1 MTQQKKPSSPQ
12 QPNPRVTIISVILFL
27 VVAFF
32 VGQQFM
38 VMSNASSTPT
48 DSLITSEFTQA
59 VEQDRVTKVVYSA
72 GDYKVT
78 GTYYPAVTAGSN
90 AADAF
95 NKAFDAMNARMA
107 TKKTPAGGVPAG
119 VGTTSIESSVLGSER
134 GYTSTFVGQDALA
147 ALLKDHPEVSYQVT
161 LPSEW
166 LGILSTLLPI
176 LLSGA
181 LLFFFF
187 NQMQKANN
195 SQMSFGKAK
204 TKKNAEERPDVKFSD
219 VAGVDE
225 AVEEMQEI
233 KDFLSNPAKYQ
244 SMGAK
249 VPRGCLLVG
258 PPGTGKTLLA
268 RAVAGEAG
276 VPFFSI
282 SGSDFVEMFVGVGAS
297 RVRDLFQQA
306 KDAAPSIIFIDEI
319 DAVGRQRGAGLG
331 GGHDEREQTLN
342 QLLVEMDGFGANEGV
357 IVIAA
362 TNRKD
367 ILDNALLRP
376 GRFDRQVYVGAPD
389 VKGRE
394 AILKVHAR
402 NKQFDPDV
410 KFSDIAKTT
419 AGFTGADLE
428 NLLNEAALL
437 AARRNKKLISQEEI
451 EESLLKVVMGVEKKS
466 HIITEHDKRLTAY
479 HEAGHAICFEVL
491 PTQDPVHHVTIIPR
505 SSGAGGFTM
514 PLPEEDQAYRTK
526 KYMEEYIVVCLG
538 GRVAEKL
545 TMEDIST
552 GAYGDIKQA
561 TQMARAM
568 VTSYG
573 MSDKIGPIDY
583 GSEGGEIFLGR
594 DFAAGKGYSEVK
606 AAEIDDEIH
615 RIIETAYHQCEKLL
629 SEHMDAMTRVAE
641 YLIRNETMDGETFK
655 KVFNGEAV
663 PDKVVGADLMSEL
676 QKDLNEKIGAPA
688 KPESAEPEQSE
699 NK

>member
-1 MTQQKKPSSPQ
+1 MKGFGLYLLILVCLLAGVSYVVSQTQKTESISYSDVYSYFEQGDVDRYTLEGGTLTMHLKNENRAVSYEIGDYTSVWWSQ
-12 QPNPRVTIISVILFL
+12 LGSVIDQQMKDGTLTKVDYITTTIPWWAQFLPYLIL
-27 VVAFF
+27 VVLIGAFWY
-32 VGQQFM
+32 FM
-38 VMSNASSTPT
+38 MNKQSGGG
-48 DSLITSEFTQA
+48 
-59 VEQDRVTKVVYSA
+59 A
-72 GDYKVT
+72 G
-78 GTYYPAVTAGSN
+78 P
-90 AADAF
+90 
-95 NKAFDAMNARMA
+95 
-107 TKKTPAGGVPAG
+107 
-119 VGTTSIESSVLGSER
+119 
-134 GYTSTFVGQDALA
+134 
-147 ALLKDHPEVSYQVT
+147 
-161 LPSEW
+161 
-166 LGILSTLLPI
+166 
-176 LLSGA
+176 
-181 LLFFFF
+181 
-187 NQMQKANN
+187 MQ
-195 SQMSFGKAK
+195 FGKARAK
-204 TKKNAEERPDVKFSD
+204 LAQDGKNKVTFND
-219 VAGVDE
+219 VAGADE
-225 AVEEMQEI
+225 EKAELQEI
-233 KDFLSNPAKYQ
+233 VEFLKNPQKFVQ
-244 SMGAK
+244 IGARIPK
-249 VPRGCLLVG
+249 GVLLVG
-258 PPGTGKTLLA
+258 PPGTGKTLIA
-268 RAVAGEAG
+268 KAVAGEAG
-276 VPFFSI
+276 VPFLSI
-282 SGSDFVEMFVGVGAS
+282 SGSDFVELYVGVGAS
-297 RVRDLFQQA
+297 RVRDLFEQA
-306 KDAAPSIIFIDEI
+306 KKNAPAIVFIDEI

-331 GGHDEREQTLN
+331 GGHDAREQTLN

>member
-1 MTQQKKPSSPQ
+1 MKGFGLYLLILVCLLAGVSYVVSQTQKTESISYSDVYSYFEQGDVDRYTLEGGTLTMHLKNENRAVSYEIGDYTSVWWAQ
-12 QPNPRVTIISVILFL
+12 LGSVIDQQMKDGTLTKVDYITTTIPWWAQFLPYLIL
-27 VVAFF
+27 VVLIGAFWY
-32 VGQQFM
+32 FM
-38 VMSNASSTPT
+38 MNKQSGGG
-48 DSLITSEFTQA
+48 
-59 VEQDRVTKVVYSA
+59 A
-72 GDYKVT
+72 G
-78 GTYYPAVTAGSN
+78 P
-90 AADAF
+90 
-95 NKAFDAMNARMA
+95 
-107 TKKTPAGGVPAG
+107 
-119 VGTTSIESSVLGSER
+119 
-134 GYTSTFVGQDALA
+134 
-147 ALLKDHPEVSYQVT
+147 
-161 LPSEW
+161 
-166 LGILSTLLPI
+166 
-176 LLSGA
+176 
-181 LLFFFF
+181 
-187 NQMQKANN
+187 MQ
-195 SQMSFGKAK
+195 FGKARAK
-204 TKKNAEERPDVKFSD
+204 LAQDGKNKVTFND
-219 VAGVDE
+219 VAGADE
-225 AVEEMQEI
+225 EKAELQEI
-233 KDFLSNPAKYQ
+233 VEFLKNPQKFVQ
-244 SMGAK
+244 IGARIPK
-249 VPRGCLLVG
+249 GVLLVG
-258 PPGTGKTLLA
+258 PPGTGKTLIA
-268 RAVAGEAG
+268 KAVAGEAG
-276 VPFFSI
+276 VPFLSI
-282 SGSDFVEMFVGVGAS
+282 SGSDFVELYVGVGAS
-297 RVRDLFQQA
+297 RVRDLFEQA
-306 KDAAPSIIFIDEI
+306 KKNAPAIVFIDEI

-491 PTQDPVHHVTIIPR
+491 STQDPVHHVTIIPR

-688 KPESAEPEQSE
+688 KAEPAEPEQSE

>member
-1 MTQQKKPSSPQ
+1 MKGFGLYLLILVCLLAGVSYVVSQTQKTESISYSDVYSYFEQGDVDRYTLEGGTLTMHLKNENRAVSYEIGDYTSVWWAQ
-12 QPNPRVTIISVILFL
+12 LGSVID
-27 VVAFF
+27 
-32 VGQQFM
+32 QQM
-38 VMSNASSTPT
+38 KDGT
-48 DSLITSEFTQA
+48 L
-59 VEQDRVTKVVYSA
+59 TKVDYITTTIPWWAQFLPYLILIVLLGAFWYFMMNKQSGGGA
-72 GDYKVT
+72 G
-78 GTYYPAVTAGSN
+78 P
-90 AADAF
+90 
-95 NKAFDAMNARMA
+95 
-107 TKKTPAGGVPAG
+107 
-119 VGTTSIESSVLGSER
+119 
-134 GYTSTFVGQDALA
+134 
-147 ALLKDHPEVSYQVT
+147 
-161 LPSEW
+161 
-166 LGILSTLLPI
+166 
-176 LLSGA
+176 
-181 LLFFFF
+181 
-187 NQMQKANN
+187 MQ
-195 SQMSFGKAK
+195 FGKARAK
-204 TKKNAEERPDVKFSD
+204 LAQDGKNKVTFND
-219 VAGVDE
+219 VAGADE
-225 AVEEMQEI
+225 EKAELQEI
-233 KDFLSNPAKYQ
+233 VEFLKNPQKFVQ
-244 SMGAK
+244 IGARIPK
-249 VPRGCLLVG
+249 GVLLVG
-258 PPGTGKTLLA
+258 PPGTGKTLIA
-268 RAVAGEAG
+268 KAVAGEAG
-276 VPFFSI
+276 VPFLSI
-282 SGSDFVEMFVGVGAS
+282 SGSDFVELYVGVGAS
-297 RVRDLFQQA
+297 RVRDLFEQA
-306 KDAAPSIIFIDEI
+306 KKNAPAIVFIDEI

-655 KVFNGEAV
+655 KVFNGEEV

-676 QKDLNEKIGAPA
+676 QKDLNEKIGEPA
-688 KPESAEPEQSE
+688 KAEPAEPEQSE

>member
-1 MTQQKKPSSPQ
+1 MKGFGLYLLILVCLLAGVSYVVSQTQKTESISYSDVYSYFEQGDVDRYTLEGGTLTMHLKNENRAVSYEIGDYTSVWWSQ
-12 QPNPRVTIISVILFL
+12 LGSVIDQQMKDGTLTKVDYITTTIPWWAQFLPYLIL
-27 VVAFF
+27 VVLIGAFWY
-32 VGQQFM
+32 FM
-38 VMSNASSTPT
+38 MNKQSGGG
-48 DSLITSEFTQA
+48 
-59 VEQDRVTKVVYSA
+59 A
-72 GDYKVT
+72 G
-78 GTYYPAVTAGSN
+78 P
-90 AADAF
+90 
-95 NKAFDAMNARMA
+95 
-107 TKKTPAGGVPAG
+107 
-119 VGTTSIESSVLGSER
+119 
-134 GYTSTFVGQDALA
+134 
-147 ALLKDHPEVSYQVT
+147 
-161 LPSEW
+161 
-166 LGILSTLLPI
+166 
-176 LLSGA
+176 
-181 LLFFFF
+181 
-187 NQMQKANN
+187 MQ
-195 SQMSFGKAK
+195 FGKARAK
-204 TKKNAEERPDVKFSD
+204 LAQDGKNKVTFND
-219 VAGVDE
+219 VAGADE
-225 AVEEMQEI
+225 EKAELQEI
-233 KDFLSNPAKYQ
+233 VEFLKNPQKFVQ
-244 SMGAK
+244 IGARIPK
-249 VPRGCLLVG
+249 GVLLVG
-258 PPGTGKTLLA
+258 PPGTGKTLIA
-268 RAVAGEAG
+268 KAVAGEAG
-276 VPFFSI
+276 VPFLSI
-282 SGSDFVEMFVGVGAS
+282 SGSDFVELYVGVGAS
-297 RVRDLFQQA
+297 RVRDLFEQA
-306 KDAAPSIIFIDEI
+306 KKNAPAIVFIDEI

-676 QKDLNEKIGAPA
+676 QKDLNEKISAPT

>member
-1 MTQQKKPSSPQ
+1 MKGFGLYLLILVCLLAGVSYVVSQTQKTESISYSDVYNYFEQGDVDRYTLEGGTLTMHLKNENRAVSYEIGDYTSVWWAQLGSIIDQ
-12 QPNPRVTIISVILFL
+12 QMKDGTLTKVDYITTTIPWWAQFLPYLIL
-27 VVAFF
+27 VVLIGAFWY
-32 VGQQFM
+32 FM
-38 VMSNASSTPT
+38 MNKQSGGG
-48 DSLITSEFTQA
+48 
-59 VEQDRVTKVVYSA
+59 A
-72 GDYKVT
+72 G
-78 GTYYPAVTAGSN
+78 P
-90 AADAF
+90 
-95 NKAFDAMNARMA
+95 
-107 TKKTPAGGVPAG
+107 
-119 VGTTSIESSVLGSER
+119 
-134 GYTSTFVGQDALA
+134 
-147 ALLKDHPEVSYQVT
+147 
-161 LPSEW
+161 
-166 LGILSTLLPI
+166 
-176 LLSGA
+176 
-181 LLFFFF
+181 
-187 NQMQKANN
+187 MQ
-195 SQMSFGKAK
+195 FGKARAK
-204 TKKNAEERPDVKFSD
+204 LAQDGKNKVTFND
-219 VAGVDE
+219 VAGADE
-225 AVEEMQEI
+225 EKAELQEI
-233 KDFLSNPAKYQ
+233 VEFLKNPQKFVQ
-244 SMGAK
+244 IGARIPK
-249 VPRGCLLVG
+249 GVLLVG
-258 PPGTGKTLLA
+258 PPGTGKTLIA
-268 RAVAGEAG
+268 KAVAGEAG
-276 VPFFSI
+276 VPFLSI
-282 SGSDFVEMFVGVGAS
+282 SGSDFVELYVGVGAS
-297 RVRDLFQQA
+297 RVRDLFEQA
-306 KDAAPSIIFIDEI
+306 KKNAPAIVFIDEI

-655 KVFNGEAV
+655 KVFNGEEV

-676 QKDLNEKIGAPA
+676 QKDLNEKIGEPA
-688 KPESAEPEQSE
+688 KAEPQQTEQSE
-699 NK
+699 TK

>member
-1 MTQQKKPSSPQ
+1 MKGFGLYLIILVCLLAGVSYVVSQTQQTETLSYNQIYNYFMDGDVDQYDVDDTTLTMHLKNENRAVSYEIGDYTSVWWAQ
-12 QPNPRVTIISVILFL
+12 LGSVIDQQMKDGTLTKVDYITTTIPWWAQFLPYLIL
-27 VVAFF
+27 VVLIGAFWY
-32 VGQQFM
+32 FM
-38 VMSNASSTPT
+38 MNKQSGGG
-48 DSLITSEFTQA
+48 
-59 VEQDRVTKVVYSA
+59 A
-72 GDYKVT
+72 G
-78 GTYYPAVTAGSN
+78 P
-90 AADAF
+90 
-95 NKAFDAMNARMA
+95 
-107 TKKTPAGGVPAG
+107 
-119 VGTTSIESSVLGSER
+119 
-134 GYTSTFVGQDALA
+134 
-147 ALLKDHPEVSYQVT
+147 
-161 LPSEW
+161 
-166 LGILSTLLPI
+166 
-176 LLSGA
+176 
-181 LLFFFF
+181 
-187 NQMQKANN
+187 MQ
-195 SQMSFGKAK
+195 FGKARAK
-204 TKKNAEERPDVKFSD
+204 LAQDGKNKVTFND
-219 VAGVDE
+219 VAGADE
-225 AVEEMQEI
+225 EKAELQEI
-233 KDFLSNPAKYQ
+233 VEFLKNPQKFVQ
-244 SMGAK
+244 IGARIPK
-249 VPRGCLLVG
+249 GVLLVG
-258 PPGTGKTLLA
+258 PPGTGKTLIA
-268 RAVAGEAG
+268 KAVAGEAG
-276 VPFFSI
+276 VPFLSI
-282 SGSDFVEMFVGVGAS
+282 SGSDFVELYVGVGAS
-297 RVRDLFQQA
+297 RVRDLFEQA
-306 KDAAPSIIFIDEI
+306 KKNAPAIVFIDEI

-676 QKDLNEKIGAPA
+676 QKDLNEKIGEPA

>member
-1 MTQQKKPSSPQ
+1 MKGFGLYLLILVCLLAGVSYVVSQTQKTESISYSDVYSYFEQGDVDRYTLEGGTLTMHLKNENRAVSYEIGDYTSVWWAQ
-12 QPNPRVTIISVILFL
+12 LGSVIDQQMKDGTLTKVDYITTTIPWWAQFLPYLIL
-27 VVAFF
+27 VVLIGAFWY
-32 VGQQFM
+32 FM
-38 VMSNASSTPT
+38 MNKQSGGG
-48 DSLITSEFTQA
+48 
-59 VEQDRVTKVVYSA
+59 A
-72 GDYKVT
+72 G
-78 GTYYPAVTAGSN
+78 P
-90 AADAF
+90 
-95 NKAFDAMNARMA
+95 
-107 TKKTPAGGVPAG
+107 
-119 VGTTSIESSVLGSER
+119 
-134 GYTSTFVGQDALA
+134 
-147 ALLKDHPEVSYQVT
+147 
-161 LPSEW
+161 
-166 LGILSTLLPI
+166 
-176 LLSGA
+176 
-181 LLFFFF
+181 
-187 NQMQKANN
+187 MQ
-195 SQMSFGKAK
+195 FGKARAK
-204 TKKNAEERPDVKFSD
+204 LAQDGKNKVTFND
-219 VAGVDE
+219 VAGADE
-225 AVEEMQEI
+225 EKAELQEI
-233 KDFLSNPAKYQ
+233 VEFLKNPQKFVQ
-244 SMGAK
+244 IGARIPK
-249 VPRGCLLVG
+249 GVLLVG
-258 PPGTGKTLLA
+258 PPGTGKTLIA
-268 RAVAGEAG
+268 KAVAGEAG
-276 VPFFSI
+276 VPFLSI
-282 SGSDFVEMFVGVGAS
+282 SGSDFVELYVGVGAS
-297 RVRDLFQQA
+297 RVRDLFEQA
-306 KDAAPSIIFIDEI
+306 KKDAPAIVFIDEI

-676 QKDLNEKIGAPA
+676 QKDLNEKIGEPA
-688 KPESAEPEQSE
+688 KAEPQQTEQSE

>member
-1 MTQQKKPSSPQ
+1 MKGFGLYLIILVFLLAGVSYVVSQTQQTEQITYSDVFDYFNEGEVDQFTLEGGTLTMHLRDSGRVVSYDIGSNVDIWWSQLGMTIDQ
-12 QPNPRVTIISVILFL
+12 QMKDGTLTQVDYITTTIPWWANFLPYVILIVL
-27 VVAFF
+27 LIAFWY
-32 VGQQFM
+32 FM
-38 VMSNASSTPT
+38 MNKQSGGG
-48 DSLITSEFTQA
+48 
-59 VEQDRVTKVVYSA
+59 A
-72 GDYKVT
+72 G
-78 GTYYPAVTAGSN
+78 P
-90 AADAF
+90 
-95 NKAFDAMNARMA
+95 
-107 TKKTPAGGVPAG
+107 
-119 VGTTSIESSVLGSER
+119 
-134 GYTSTFVGQDALA
+134 
-147 ALLKDHPEVSYQVT
+147 
-161 LPSEW
+161 
-166 LGILSTLLPI
+166 
-176 LLSGA
+176 
-181 LLFFFF
+181 
-187 NQMQKANN
+187 MQ
-195 SQMSFGKAK
+195 FGKARARLAQDDK
-204 TKKNAEERPDVKFSD
+204 RKVTFND
-219 VAGVDE
+219 VAGADE
-225 AVEEMQEI
+225 EKAELQEI
-233 KDFLSNPAKYQ
+233 VEFLKNPQKFVQ
-244 SMGAK
+244 IGARIPK
-249 VPRGCLLVG
+249 GVLLVG
-258 PPGTGKTLLA
+258 PPGTGKTLIA

-276 VPFFSI
+276 VPFLSI
-282 SGSDFVEMFVGVGAS
+282 SGSDFVELYVGVGAS
-297 RVRDLFQQA
+297 RVRDLFEQA
-306 KDAAPSIIFIDEI
+306 KKNAPAIVFIDEI

-466 HIITEHDKRLTAY
+466 HIITEKDKRLTAF
-479 HEAGHAICFEVL
+479 HEAGHAICFHVL

-514 PLPEEDQAYRTK
+514 PLPEEDQAYRTRR
-526 KYMEEYIVVCLG
+526 YMEEYIIVCLG
-538 GRVAEKL
+538 GRVAEEL

-573 MSDKIGPIDY
+573 MSEKIGPIDY
-583 GSEGGEIFLGR
+583 GSDNGEIFLGR

-615 RIIETAYHQCEKLL
+615 RIIEEAYRACKKLL
-629 SEHMDAMTRVAE
+629 TEHMDEMTRVAE
-641 YLIRNETMDGETFK
+641 YLIRNETMDGDTFI
-655 KVFNGEAV
+655 KVYNNEVV
-663 PDKVVGADLMSEL
+663 PDKVIGEDLMTEL
-676 QKDLNEKIGAPA
+676 KEELDA
-688 KPESAEPEQSE
+688 KVGKAPESAAEAAQAAAEAEAKAEAEPADNDASE
-699 NK
+699 NNK

>member
-1 MTQQKKPSSPQ
+1 MKGFGLYLLILVCLLAGVSYVVSQTQKTESISYSDVYSYFEQGDVDRYTLEGGTLTMHLKNENRAVSYEIGDYTSVWWSQ
-12 QPNPRVTIISVILFL
+12 LGSVIDQQMKDGTLTKVDYITTTIPWWAQFLPYLIL
-27 VVAFF
+27 VVLIGAFWY
-32 VGQQFM
+32 FM
-38 VMSNASSTPT
+38 MNKQSGGG
-48 DSLITSEFTQA
+48 
-59 VEQDRVTKVVYSA
+59 A
-72 GDYKVT
+72 G
-78 GTYYPAVTAGSN
+78 P
-90 AADAF
+90 
-95 NKAFDAMNARMA
+95 
-107 TKKTPAGGVPAG
+107 
-119 VGTTSIESSVLGSER
+119 
-134 GYTSTFVGQDALA
+134 
-147 ALLKDHPEVSYQVT
+147 
-161 LPSEW
+161 
-166 LGILSTLLPI
+166 
-176 LLSGA
+176 
-181 LLFFFF
+181 
-187 NQMQKANN
+187 MQ
-195 SQMSFGKAK
+195 FGKARAK
-204 TKKNAEERPDVKFSD
+204 LAQDGKNKVTFND
-219 VAGVDE
+219 VAGADE
-225 AVEEMQEI
+225 EKAELQEI
-233 KDFLSNPAKYQ
+233 VEFLKNPQKFVQ
-244 SMGAK
+244 IGARIPK
-249 VPRGCLLVG
+249 GVLLVG
-258 PPGTGKTLLA
+258 PPGTGKTLIA
-268 RAVAGEAG
+268 KAVAGEAG
-276 VPFFSI
+276 VPFLSI
-282 SGSDFVEMFVGVGAS
+282 SGSDFVELYVGVGAS
-297 RVRDLFQQA
+297 RVRDLFEQA
-306 KDAAPSIIFIDEI
+306 KKNAPAIVFIDEI

-428 NLLNEAALL
+428 NLLTEAALL

-655 KVFNGEAV
+655 KVFNGEEV

-676 QKDLNEKIGAPA
+676 QKDLNEKIGEPA
-688 KPESAEPEQSE
+688 KAESAEPEQSE

>member
-1 MTQQKKPSSPQ
+1 MKGFGLYLLILVCLLAGVSYVVSQTQKTESISYSDVYSYFEQGDVDRYTLEGGTLTMHLKNENRAVSYEIGDYTSVWWSQ
-12 QPNPRVTIISVILFL
+12 LGSVIDQQMKDGTLTKVDYITTTIPWWAQFLPYLIL
-27 VVAFF
+27 VVLIGAFWY
-32 VGQQFM
+32 FM
-38 VMSNASSTPT
+38 MNKQSGGG
-48 DSLITSEFTQA
+48 
-59 VEQDRVTKVVYSA
+59 A
-72 GDYKVT
+72 G
-78 GTYYPAVTAGSN
+78 P
-90 AADAF
+90 
-95 NKAFDAMNARMA
+95 
-107 TKKTPAGGVPAG
+107 
-119 VGTTSIESSVLGSER
+119 
-134 GYTSTFVGQDALA
+134 
-147 ALLKDHPEVSYQVT
+147 
-161 LPSEW
+161 
-166 LGILSTLLPI
+166 
-176 LLSGA
+176 
-181 LLFFFF
+181 
-187 NQMQKANN
+187 MQ
-195 SQMSFGKAK
+195 FGKARAK
-204 TKKNAEERPDVKFSD
+204 LAQDGKNKVTFND
-219 VAGVDE
+219 VAGADE
-225 AVEEMQEI
+225 EKAELQEI
-233 KDFLSNPAKYQ
+233 VEFLKNPQKFVQ
-244 SMGAK
+244 IGARIPK
-249 VPRGCLLVG
+249 GVLLVG
-258 PPGTGKTLLA
+258 PPGTGKTLIA
-268 RAVAGEAG
+268 KAVAGEAG
-276 VPFFSI
+276 VPFLSI
-282 SGSDFVEMFVGVGAS
+282 SGSDFVELYVGVGAS
-297 RVRDLFQQA
+297 RVRDLFEQA
-306 KDAAPSIIFIDEI
+306 KKNAPAIVFIDEI

-451 EESLLKVVMGVEKKS
+451 EESLLKVVMGAEKKS

-676 QKDLNEKIGAPA
+676 QKDLNEKIGEPA
-688 KPESAEPEQSE
+688 KAEPQQTEQSE

>member
-1 MTQQKKPSSPQ
+1 MKGFGLYLLILVCLLAGVSYVVSQTQKTESISYSDVYQYFEQGDVDRYKLEGGTLTMHLKNEDRAVSYEIGDYTSVWWSQ
-12 QPNPRVTIISVILFL
+12 LGSVIDQQMKDGTLTKVDYITTTIPWWAQFLPYLIL
-27 VVAFF
+27 VVLIGAFWY
-32 VGQQFM
+32 FM
-38 VMSNASSTPT
+38 MNKQSGGG
-48 DSLITSEFTQA
+48 
-59 VEQDRVTKVVYSA
+59 A
-72 GDYKVT
+72 G
-78 GTYYPAVTAGSN
+78 P
-90 AADAF
+90 
-95 NKAFDAMNARMA
+95 
-107 TKKTPAGGVPAG
+107 
-119 VGTTSIESSVLGSER
+119 
-134 GYTSTFVGQDALA
+134 
-147 ALLKDHPEVSYQVT
+147 
-161 LPSEW
+161 
-166 LGILSTLLPI
+166 
-176 LLSGA
+176 
-181 LLFFFF
+181 
-187 NQMQKANN
+187 MQ
-195 SQMSFGKAK
+195 FGKARAK
-204 TKKNAEERPDVKFSD
+204 LAQDGKNKVTFND
-219 VAGVDE
+219 VAGADE
-225 AVEEMQEI
+225 EKAELQEI
-233 KDFLSNPAKYQ
+233 VEFLKNPQKFVQ
-244 SMGAK
+244 IGARIPK
-249 VPRGCLLVG
+249 GVLLVG
-258 PPGTGKTLLA
+258 PPGTGKTLIA
-268 RAVAGEAG
+268 KAVAGEAG
-276 VPFFSI
+276 VPFLSI
-282 SGSDFVEMFVGVGAS
+282 SGSDFVELYVGVGAS
-297 RVRDLFQQA
+297 RVRDLFEQA
-306 KDAAPSIIFIDEI
+306 KKNAPAIVFIDEI

-615 RIIETAYHQCEKLL
+615 RIIETAYHQCEALL
-629 SEHMDAMTRVAE
+629 TEHMDAMTRVAE

-655 KVFNGEAV
+655 KVFNGEEV
-663 PDKVVGADLMSEL
+663 PDKVVGADLVSEL
-676 QKDLNEKIGAPA
+676 QKDLNEKLGEPA
-688 KPESAEPEQSE
+688 KAEPQQSEQSE
-699 NK
+699 NE

>member
-1 MTQQKKPSSPQ
+1 MKGFGLYLLILVCLLAGVSYVVSQTQKTESISYSDVYQYFEQGDVDRYTLEGGTLTMHLKNENRAVSYEIGDYTSVWWSQ
-12 QPNPRVTIISVILFL
+12 LGSVIDQQMKDGTLTKVDYITTTIPWWAQFLPYLIL
-27 VVAFF
+27 VVLIGAFWY
-32 VGQQFM
+32 FM
-38 VMSNASSTPT
+38 MNKQSGGG
-48 DSLITSEFTQA
+48 
-59 VEQDRVTKVVYSA
+59 A
-72 GDYKVT
+72 G
-78 GTYYPAVTAGSN
+78 P
-90 AADAF
+90 
-95 NKAFDAMNARMA
+95 
-107 TKKTPAGGVPAG
+107 
-119 VGTTSIESSVLGSER
+119 
-134 GYTSTFVGQDALA
+134 
-147 ALLKDHPEVSYQVT
+147 
-161 LPSEW
+161 
-166 LGILSTLLPI
+166 
-176 LLSGA
+176 
-181 LLFFFF
+181 
-187 NQMQKANN
+187 MQ
-195 SQMSFGKAK
+195 FGKARAK
-204 TKKNAEERPDVKFSD
+204 LAQDGKNKVTFND
-219 VAGVDE
+219 VAGADE
-225 AVEEMQEI
+225 EKAELQEI
-233 KDFLSNPAKYQ
+233 VEFLKNPQKFVQ
-244 SMGAK
+244 IGARIPK
-249 VPRGCLLVG
+249 GVLLVG
-258 PPGTGKTLLA
+258 PPGTGKTLIA
-268 RAVAGEAG
+268 KAVAGEAG
-276 VPFFSI
+276 VPFLSI
-282 SGSDFVEMFVGVGAS
+282 SGSDFVELYVGVGAS
-297 RVRDLFQQA
+297 RVRDLFEQA
-306 KDAAPSIIFIDEI
+306 KKNAPAIVFIDEI

-615 RIIETAYHQCEKLL
+615 RIIETAYHQCEALL
-629 SEHMDAMTRVAE
+629 TEHMDAMTRVAE

-655 KVFNGEAV
+655 KVFNGEEV
-663 PDKVVGADLMSEL
+663 PDKVVGADLVSEL
-676 QKDLNEKIGAPA
+676 QKDLNEKLGEPA
-688 KPESAEPEQSE
+688 KAEPQQSEQSE
-699 NK
+699 NE